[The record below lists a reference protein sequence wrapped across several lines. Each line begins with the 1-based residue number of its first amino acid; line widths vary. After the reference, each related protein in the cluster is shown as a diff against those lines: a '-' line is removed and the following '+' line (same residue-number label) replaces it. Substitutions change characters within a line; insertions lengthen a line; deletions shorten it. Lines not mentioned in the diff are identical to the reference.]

1 MPRYEITI
9 TSGRNTMYTT
19 ILDGEYKL
27 PLMNIALQEMIKKFP
42 ITANL
47 DEITINL
54 KEIK

>member
-42 ITANL
+42 TTANL